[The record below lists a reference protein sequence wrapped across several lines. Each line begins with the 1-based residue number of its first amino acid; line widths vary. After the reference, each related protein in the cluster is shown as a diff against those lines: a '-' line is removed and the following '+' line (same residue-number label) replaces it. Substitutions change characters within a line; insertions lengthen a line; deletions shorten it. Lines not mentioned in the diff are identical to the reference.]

1 MPQRQSFRMNDS
13 LSHIL
18 KSYAATSLKCVMLLT
33 ILMGVIY
40 IPWLIASEAWN
51 FLYVLMHE
59 HLVAFIFLLI
69 PTLYLSVKLW
79 QWLCELLGTAMMLIG
94 SLIDKLEKN
103 KKN

>member
-1 MPQRQSFRMNDS
+1 MNDS

-18 KSYAATSLKCVMLLT
+18 KSYAATSLKYVMLLT
-33 ILMGVIY
+33 ILIGVIS

-59 HLVAFIFLLI
+59 HPVASIFLLI

-79 QWLCELLGTAMMLIG
+79 QWLYELLGAVIMLMG